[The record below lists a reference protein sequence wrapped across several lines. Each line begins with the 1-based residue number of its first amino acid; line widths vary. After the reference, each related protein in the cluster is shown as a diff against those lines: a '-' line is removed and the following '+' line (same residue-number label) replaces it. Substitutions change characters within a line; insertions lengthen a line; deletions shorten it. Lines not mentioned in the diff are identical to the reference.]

1 MKIRNRITLWITGAG
16 LLAGLLFS
24 IVISYEMIEQP
35 YELLDGELDSQ
46 AHTLLAGFTTQAN
59 TLVPQ
64 ADRAM
69 LDSLGRLYWLKIYN
83 KHHQVVFASSLTQY
97 TDLPL
102 KQKYGGY
109 NVSATIPREAAS
121 LEQDDSNDLTFRVRI
136 FSIPIGGEEYL
147 VQIAR
152 PMEKLQEEIYDLII
166 SIAVGLVLFAV
177 ALIVFG
183 YLAAGRILKP
193 IADINILAREISE
206 KTLDKRIPLGNNQ
219 DELHALSSSLNQMF
233 DRLQYSFQRQKEFI
247 ANASHELKTPIA
259 MQRLFFGEALQ
270 RNDLPSDFTPRL
282 AVQSNILLRMDRLV
296 KNLLDLSELELKK
309 TFTPISVDL
318 TRLITTILYEFQD
331 LIQTVGIHLSVDL
344 DDTVTLPGDEDKLR
358 RMFINLVDNA
368 IKYNKQENGEIR
380 VVLKKKKE
388 QAVIEISNT
397 GEVIPVSEHDK
408 VFDQF
413 YRVEKSRSSTFG
425 GSGLG
430 LTIVKRIVEL
440 HHGRIEI
447 ISECDQGTRIQIILP
462 LKSKILSL

>member
-183 YLAAGRILKP
+183 YFAAGRILRP
-193 IADINILAREISE
+193 IADINILAKEISE

-219 DELHALSSSLNQMF
+219 DELYALSSSLNQMF

-259 MQRLFFGEALQ
+259 MQRLFFSEVVQ
-270 RNDLPSDFTPRL
+270 RSDLPDDLTGRLFT
-282 AVQSNILLRMDRLV
+282 QSEIVLRMDRLV
-296 KNLLDLSELELKK
+296 KNLLELSTLELKE
-309 TFTPISVDL
+309 TFTPTQVDL
-318 TRLITTILYEFQD
+318 AQMLSMILNQFEEIMQAS
-331 LIQTVGIHLSVDL
+331 GIHLKVEIEEP
-344 DDTVTLPGDEDKLR
+344 VFVHGDEDNLR
-358 RMFINLVDNA
+358 RMFINLIDNA
-368 IKYNKQENGEIR
+368 VKYNSRDKRKIR
-380 VVLKKKKE
+380 VSLVKKNKE
-388 QAVIEISNT
+388 AKIIIYNT
-397 GEVIPVSEHDK
+397 GIGIAPEEQDRI
-408 VFDQF
+408 FDQF
-413 YRVEKSRSSTFG
+413 YRVEKSRASTSG

-440 HHGRIEI
+440 HHGRIKLEGEFGSWVEFYI
-447 ISECDQGTRIQIILP
+447 FLP
-462 LKSKILSL
+462 VMES